1 PFPASNYIHL
11 YDVHERLL
19 NKLLDRYDEGL
30 ISDFYSFLDDVWP
43 LAIYHDRFAEFQSE
57 LREILHSIPPKGQQS
72 IADNVREMLEGTG
85 EIKPSEVEQLKA
97 VYLNDGYKRAVEER
111 LLNFISF
118 NYNLLPMYA
127 KPDLV

>member
-1 PFPASNYIHL
+1 
-11 YDVHERLL
+11 
-19 NKLLDRYDEGL
+19 
-30 ISDFYSFLDDVWP
+30 
-43 LAIYHDRFAEFQSE
+43 
-57 LREILHSIPPKGQQS
+57 
-72 IADNVREMLEGTG
+72 MLEGTG

-97 VYLNDGYKRAVEER
+97 VYLNDGYKRTVEER